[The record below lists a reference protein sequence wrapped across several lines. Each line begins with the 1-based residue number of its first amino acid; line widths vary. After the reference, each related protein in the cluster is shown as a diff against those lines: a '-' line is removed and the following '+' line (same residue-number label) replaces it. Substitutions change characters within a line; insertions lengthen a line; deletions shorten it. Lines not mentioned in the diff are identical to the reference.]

1 MNNMKK
7 EVRIEN
13 GILIHELH
21 GKEYVYV
28 ILGDGETAM
37 LQEYSSASKAELD
50 AALKESDASEY
61 ELAELLVSLAK

>member
-1 MNNMKK
+1 MMNNKK

-13 GILIHELH
+13 GILIHRLH
-21 GKEYVYV
+21 NEEYIYV

-37 LQEYSSASKAELD
+37 LQEYSSASKAELA
-50 AALKESDASEY
+50 AALKETDASEY